1 MRRGMEGWEPESPA
15 ESLDSLENTTES
27 ARVSLPRAVAGEGRR
42 SGERAPSPRATIG
55 QRSQS
60 PAEHSMGAA
69 SSRLAP
75 SPRQTYTSMAGQAQG
90 AIMGIEVRTRTR
102 SPLAMPT
109 AKRTDRTRPDII
121 PSRRRSLE
129 ERSRRAAAAADAAR
143 SRREEAER
151 AASTASRPGE
161 NAKRLR
167 AQAIAADVATR
178 AETLV
183 SKVVK
188 ERAEAADDA
197 RGRREKIADA
207 AATTA
212 AREAQENQEE
222 VRAKKRHELLD
233 EDETIGVTH
242 VIALDPEQLPHL
254 LVCVHWRGRGRVD
267 GERAG
272 HRRWGNALDCN

>member
-1 MRRGMEGWEPESPA
+1 MEGWEPESPA

-27 ARVSLPRAVAGEGRR
+27 ARFSLPRAVAGEGRR
-42 SGERAPSPRATIG
+42 SGERAPSPRATFG

-60 PAEHSMGAA
+60 PAEHPMGAA

-161 NAKRLR
+161 NATRRR
-167 AQAIAADVATR
+167 AQALAADVAAR
-178 AETLV
+178 ADTLA

-188 ERAEAADDA
+188 ERAEAADGA
-197 RGRREKIADA
+197 RGRREKVADA
-207 AATTA
+207 AAAAA